1 MHILPS
7 FYAGYIISVH
17 RIVTDCIVL
26 VNSHVCWT
34 YSHHCQIA
42 DMKPSQRIMERRIS
56 GGSYMCW
63 MDFHN
68 AILCCGFLCARLI
81 LRISLFCVYFV
92 SILCLF
98 CLFSLFSG
106 YHAAG
111 YHAPSIL
118 HGLSRPGLSRLHHH
132 CTATT
137 PVYIFPGYHAIV
149 LSSIP
154 RLSHLS
160 YHAPPHKHV
169 HRVITPAIVS
179 CL

>member
-1 MHILPS
+1 MTMLR
-7 FYAGYIISVH
+7 AGGLLDVLTSLS
-17 RIVTDCIVL
+17 DCRHETVE
-26 VNSHVCWT
+26 
-34 YSHHCQIA
+34 
-42 DMKPSQRIMERRIS
+42 RIMERRIS
-56 GGSYMCW
+56 GVSYMCW

-137 PVYIFPGYHAIV
+137 PVYIYIPATTPYFLLLFLAYHTWAITLHHTRKSGYHN
-149 LSSIP
+149 
-154 RLSHLS
+154 
-160 YHAPPHKHV
+160 PP
-169 HRVITPAIVS
+169 
-179 CL
+179 